1 MDIARLSTGLSQCQT
16 LTDVGTALLSKSLD
30 QTKQTGDNLVKM
42 LDASAMEQSVHPE
55 IGGNL
60 DLYAQS
66 KVFAGAG
73 TSKNLQC
80 KLLHCKFLWYVHY
93 ATAIYIT
100 HAKCP
105 PDLHVHFWCTEA

>member
-1 MDIARLSTGLSQCQT
+1 MMEIARLSTGLSQCQT

-60 DLYAQS
+60 DLYA
-66 KVFAGAG
+66 
-73 TSKNLQC
+73 
-80 KLLHCKFLWYVHY
+80 
-93 ATAIYIT
+93 
-100 HAKCP
+100 
-105 PDLHVHFWCTEA
+105 